1 MSVHNTKDPIGNRTR
16 DLPACKCED
25 INLQLEDPSPYL
37 PVKLKLQDP
46 KAKTKLFPH
55 TPRWRIDGAET

>member
-1 MSVHNTKDPIGNRTR
+1 MSMENFKGPIGNRTR
-16 DLPACKCED
+16 DLPACKCKE

-46 KAKTKLFPH
+46 KVKTKLFPH
-55 TPRWRIDGAET
+55 TPWGRTGGAET